1 MKVLL
6 DTNVVLDYLGANM
19 GFTEDA
25 EKVFDLASKRKDLKL
40 VSSSAITD
48 ILYVLRRAVKD
59 RELVKRKYESFR
71 KKIRI
76 LAVTE
81 QDIDKAFA
89 RDWKDFEDAVQYT
102 VAETDHVDCII
113 TRNKSDFEEDEIPI
127 YSPREFVEG
136 FSEITADPESPAC
149 SSPGKMV

>member
-6 DTNVVLDYLGANM
+6 DTNVVLDYLGANQ

-25 EKVFDLASKRKDLKL
+25 EKVFDLAARRNDIKF

-59 RELVKRKYESFR
+59 RELVKRKYSSLR
-71 KKIRI
+71 KRISI

-81 QDIDKAFA
+81 RDIDKAFA

-102 VAETDHVDCII
+102 VAESNGVDGILS
-113 TRNKSDFEEDEIPI
+113 RNKADFEEQQIPC
-127 YSPREFVEG
+127 YTPREFLET
-136 FSEITADPESPAC
+136 FSM
-149 SSPGKMV
+149 PGD